1 VKILPRIAR
10 LLLVLWAGSLWSL
23 LWVAAVLFHLLN
35 DRHLAGSLA
44 ARFFQIETYLGLAVA
59 ALALVL
65 PGRTRYFWAYFA
77 AALLSVNEWILKR
90 VMHAAQ
96 VHGTAA
102 GLSFGAWH
110 GVSALLYVIA
120 CLAVLVLV
128 WNEDFR

>member
-1 VKILPRIAR
+1 VKILPRISR

-23 LWVAAVLFHLLN
+23 LWVTAILFRLLS

-77 AALLSVNEWILKR
+77 AALLAMNEWILKR

>member
-1 VKILPRIAR
+1 VKILPRIFR

-23 LWVAAVLFHLLN
+23 LWVTAVLFQGLS

-59 ALALVL
+59 ALALVV
-65 PGRTRYFWAYFA
+65 PGRTRYVWAYFA
-77 AALLSVNEWILKR
+77 AALLATNEWILKR